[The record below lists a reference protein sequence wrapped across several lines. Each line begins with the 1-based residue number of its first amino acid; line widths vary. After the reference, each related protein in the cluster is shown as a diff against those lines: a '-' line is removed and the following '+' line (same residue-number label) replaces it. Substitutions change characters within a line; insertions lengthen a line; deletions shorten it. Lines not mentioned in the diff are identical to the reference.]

1 MRDQKELLEE
11 LKEFVVEME
20 DDDIIETA
28 KEYVEGGYDV
38 NEGVDALVD
47 GMTEVGQLFAEE
59 EYYVTDVLIS
69 ADAMNNAMEVFEPLL
84 MDQKKEG
91 SSLGKIVISTVKGD
105 THDIG
110 KNLVATMLEVGGFE
124 IIDLGRDTPS
134 QEIIDKAVEVDAN
147 IIALSALMTTT
158 MTEMKNLIDLL
169 KDQGLRDRFKVM
181 IGGGAVTASY
191 ADEIGADAYS
201 KDANEAVIVAKQIL
215 GHQS

>member
-38 NEGVDALVD
+38 NAGVDALVD

-134 QEIIDKAVEVDAN
+134 QEIIDKAVEVDAD

>member
-134 QEIIDKAVEVDAN
+134 QEIIDKAVEVDAD

-169 KDQGLRDRFKVM
+169 KDQGLRERFKVM

>member
-1 MRDQKELLEE
+1 MRDRKELLEE

-134 QEIIDKAVEVDAN
+134 QEIIDKAVEVDAD

>member
-134 QEIIDKAVEVDAN
+134 QEIIDKAVEVDAD

-215 GHQS
+215 GH

>member
-134 QEIIDKAVEVDAN
+134 QEIIDKAVEVDAD

-215 GHQS
+215 GHKS

>member
-134 QEIIDKAVEVDAN
+134 QEIIDKAVEVDAD

-169 KDQGLRDRFKVM
+169 KDQGLRDLFKVM

>member
-134 QEIIDKAVEVDAN
+134 QEIIDKAVEVDAD

>member
-134 QEIIDKAVEVDAN
+134 QEIIDKAVEVDAD

-169 KDQGLRDRFKVM
+169 KDQGIRERFKVM

>member
-134 QEIIDKAVEVDAN
+134 QEIIDKAVEVDAD

-169 KDQGLRDRFKVM
+169 KNQGLRDRFKVM

-215 GHQS
+215 GH

>member
-134 QEIIDKAVEVDAN
+134 QEIIDKAVEVDAD
-147 IIALSALMTTT
+147 IIALFRTSVL
-158 MTEMKNLIDLL
+158 
-169 KDQGLRDRFKVM
+169 V
-181 IGGGAVTASY
+181 
-191 ADEIGADAYS
+191 
-201 KDANEAVIVAKQIL
+201 
-215 GHQS
+215 

>member
-20 DDDIIETA
+20 DEDIIETA

-134 QEIIDKAVEVDAN
+134 QEIIDKAVEVDAD